1 MVKRVPWAGI
11 SLAMAALMLLISCG
25 PSATSTT
32 PAQTS
37 SPATTTATTTA
48 PKPTTTA
55 AVSNKPQYGGT
66 INMVGLLNI
75 TIFGAAVSNRGAGH
89 SGLYEQITYFDR
101 TLSIANGGKLDYSNG
116 ATAMTPD
123 VVGALASKWA
133 TPDPNTWVLDIR
145 QGVHFSK
152 VPNNPGSDLVNGRE
166 MTADDVIASIEFIRD
181 TPSSWAS
188 VANPQMEK
196 AMTVEKTGPWQV
208 TVHTPK
214 DPGTAYLWI
223 MGGGGSQFIWPKEW
237 LPKYGTNND
246 WRVQVGTGPF
256 YISDWVDSSF
266 LLQTRNP
273 NYWDKNPIGPGK
285 GDQLPYPDTLKTLII
300 PDISTQLAAYRT
312 NKADIG
318 APGLGGNVAREDWN
332 SLHKTNPDIK
342 NYRIMN
348 LPLQIGFRRDKP
360 DLPFKDI
367 RVRQALMM
375 ATDMTGIKNG
385 TFGGDAEILASP
397 SSPLFAS
404 TYTPLDKLPP
414 ETQALY
420 TYSPDKAKQLLKD
433 AGFPNGF
440 KSILTIDSSSQ
451 ASDMAQIIKAQWIK
465 VGVDVDIQIKE
476 AAVFQNLWTTR
487 SYDQMMMTR
496 NCGGDN
502 ALFVRYS
509 FGYFRGTNSY
519 NISYVNDPPGS
530 DPKIEQWFQDE
541 GKYINVDFAA
551 ADKVHKDANV
561 YILGQAFLVPTPADY
576 SNRIWQPWIKDYF
589 GEGAAKA
596 YIPYIWV
603 DQALKAQMTGK

>member
-1 MVKRVPWAGI
+1 
-11 SLAMAALMLLISCG
+11 LI
-25 PSATSTT
+25 
-32 PAQTS
+32 
-37 SPATTTATTTA
+37 
-48 PKPTTTA
+48 
-55 AVSNKPQYGGT
+55 
-66 INMVGLLNI
+66 GLNNI

-89 SGLYEQITYFDR
+89 YGLWEQITNFDR

-123 VVGALASKWA
+123 VVGALASKWS
-133 TPDPNTWVLDIR
+133 TPDPTTWVLDIR
-145 QGVHFSK
+145 QGVYFSK
-152 VPNNPGSDLVNGRE
+152 VPNNLGSDLVNGRQ
-166 MTADDVIASIEFIRD
+166 MTADDIIASIEFVRD

-188 VANPQMEK
+188 VAEPVMEK
-196 AMTVEKTGPWQV
+196 AMTLEKTGPWQV

-214 DPGTAYLWI
+214 NPGTVYLWV
-223 MGGGGSQFIWPKEW
+223 MGGGGSQFVWPKEW
-237 LPKYGTNND
+237 LAKYGTNND
-246 WRVQVGTGPF
+246 WRVQVGTGP
-256 YISDWVDSSF
+256 YYMTDWVDASF
-266 LLQTRNP
+266 LLETRNP

-285 GDQLPYPDTLKTLII
+285 GDQLPYPDFLKTLII

-312 NKADIG
+312 NKADLG
-318 APGLGGNVAREDWN
+318 APGLGGNVAREDWK
-332 SLHKTNPDIK
+332 SLHQTNPQIK

-375 ATDMTGIKNG
+375 ATDMVGIKDG
-385 TFGGDAEILASP
+385 TFGGDAEIIASP
-397 SSPLFAS
+397 SSPLFSS
-404 TYTPLDKLPP
+404 TYTPLDQLPP

-420 TYSPDKAKQLLKD
+420 KYSPDKAKQLLAD
-433 AGFPNGF
+433 AGYPNGF
-440 KSILTIDSSSQ
+440 KTILTIDSSST
-451 ASDMAQIIKAQWIK
+451 ASDMAQIIKSQWAK
-465 VGVDVDIQIKE
+465 VGVDVAIQIKE
-476 AAVFQNLWTTR
+476 NAVFSQIWATR

-496 NCGGDN
+496 NAGGDN

-576 SNRIWQPWIKDYF
+576 SNRIWQPWVKDYF
-589 GEGAAKA
+589 GEGAGKA
-596 YIPYIWV
+596 YLQYIWV
-603 DQALKAQMTGK
+603 DRDLKEKMTGVR